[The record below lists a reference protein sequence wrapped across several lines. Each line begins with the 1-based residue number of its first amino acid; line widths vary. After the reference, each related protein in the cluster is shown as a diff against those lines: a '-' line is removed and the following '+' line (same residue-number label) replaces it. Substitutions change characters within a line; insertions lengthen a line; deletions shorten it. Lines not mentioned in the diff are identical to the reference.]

1 MFQGQV
7 QRTIPRSLYTHNKE
21 MLRVWQSLRI
31 LFYNQRSWLN
41 PTELMYDQII
51 IEAPKNASYYESKSV
66 GGGQISAFKDIKL
79 TLRPHPE
86 L

>member
-1 MFQGQV
+1 
-7 QRTIPRSLYTHNKE
+7 

-31 LFYNQRSWLN
+31 LVYNQRSWLN
-41 PTELMYDQII
+41 PTEFMYDQII

-66 GGGQISAFKDIKL
+66 GGGKISAFKDIKL